1 MADIDRSTING
12 VYIHRIVHSS
22 TGYQG
27 CGGTGGMVSTRSC
40 ATNSNGLVDTT
51 VVNLYVPE
59 LGDIN
64 SVAQPFGIG
73 VDWKAMWCS
82 DPPNDPYPISN
93 LVFEY
98 FNVYPEPS
106 CDSAFYDSTGGNVQW
121 GDSSKKKNTPS
132 VAFYDAGSSDP
143 SACNFQGAVSF
154 NHDPQYFVCGLTD
167 DSDALDYC
175 LTTDGVGSKPNVDY
189 QMNANPNIRFPTCG
203 YPGEQTA
210 AIA

>member
-1 MADIDRSTING
+1 M
-12 VYIHRIVHSS
+12 
-22 TGYQG
+22 
-27 CGGTGGMVSTRSC
+27 
-40 ATNSNGLVDTT
+40 DTT

-121 GDSSKKKNTPS
+121 GDSSAKKNTPS

-143 SACNFQGAVSF
+143 SVCNFRGAVSF

-167 DSDALDYC
+167 DNDALNYC
-175 LTTDGVGSKPNVDY
+175 MTTDGVGSKPNVNY
-189 QMNANPNIRFPTCG
+189 QTNANPNIRFPTCG